1 MPLIQAY
8 LIHHND
14 PDRRPQREAITALLA
29 QLDLAVIPV
38 VEQPPLAPL
47 PKGWLGR
54 WALMR
59 REWAKR
65 SADFQQRRLREP
77 HRTLEWQLRQHWMQL
92 KGALGLWRS
101 PRTALQHPWRHT
113 QVEAI
118 VSGKHG
124 RAWRQAQAA
133 GVDCALV
140 FEDDVSC
147 QPDSLARLTAL
158 LQALPSVL
166 QQQPELYLDLAGGY
180 PPGQVLPLDQ
190 ALPGGTA
197 IADWWLPA
205 VHTNTACAYLA
216 SGPLL
221 QRWLRALDQQ
231 PALAELPIDHLIN
244 SASARQA
251 PQSPS
256 GHWREPPFRHG
267 SFCGLAR
274 SWQQ

>member
-1 MPLIQAY
+1 
-8 LIHHND
+8 
-14 PDRRPQREAITALLA
+14 
-29 QLDLAVIPV
+29 
-38 VEQPPLAPL
+38 
-47 PKGWLGR
+47 
-54 WALMR
+54 
-59 REWAKR
+59 
-65 SADFQQRRLREP
+65 
-77 HRTLEWQLRQHWMQL
+77 
-92 KGALGLWRS
+92 
-101 PRTALQHPWRHT
+101 
-113 QVEAI
+113 
-118 VSGKHG
+118 
-124 RAWRQAQAA
+124 
-133 GVDCALV
+133 LV

-147 QPDSLARLTAL
+147 QPDSLARLAAL

-166 QQQPELYLDLAGGY
+166 QQQPALYLDLAGGY

-190 ALPGGTA
+190 ALLGGTA

-244 SASARQA
+244 CASARQA
-251 PQSPS
+251 PQAPS